1 MIICKRPV
9 HPDDHSQKADDNDNN
24 NHNHNHN
31 HNDNNNRGDGGGHQG
46 DRTEGGKEGKGERG
60 EEEGK
65 LLRTGQTD
73 GIEGSIKG
81 PRETRPQV
89 ML

>member
-1 MIICKRPV
+1 MKGCRKIICKRPAPPNLCDAGV
-9 HPDDHSQKADDNDNN
+9 TRVTGVTKV
-24 NHNHNHN
+24 
-31 HNDNNNRGDGGGHQG
+31 
-46 DRTEGGKEGKGERG
+46 DRREGGEEGKGERG